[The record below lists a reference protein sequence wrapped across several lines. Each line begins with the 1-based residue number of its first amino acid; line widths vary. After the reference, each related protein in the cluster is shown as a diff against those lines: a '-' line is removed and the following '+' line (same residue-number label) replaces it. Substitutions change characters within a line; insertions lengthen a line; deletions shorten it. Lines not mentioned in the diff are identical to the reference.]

1 MSNSRIVADR
11 LDEDER
17 RKLNLP
23 RQGETWFVTESGLY
37 AVIVRSDKPNARK
50 FRKWVTSEVLPSI
63 RKTGSYN
70 KPMTT
75 ARKLYAFLEM
85 DKSHYSRWVKA
96 NIVDNEF
103 ATENEDYFYSPS
115 MANESSRGN
124 FADDYKLTAHFAKKL
139 SMKGN
144 GEKAEEAREYFTHL
158 EERMKQKVIDLNQ
171 LSPELQMFQKIF
183 NSVAE
188 QQLEQKRQ
196 AEQLNHVE
204 QRVESIREVVALDTT
219 SWRDDTGNILRKISM
234 ELGGGQAYSQV
245 RAESY
250 ELLSKRMGVNLKQ
263 RLTNKRR
270 RMADEGICKSTRDKL
285 SYVDIIAEDKKL
297 IEGYTAIV
305 KEMAIRYGVGKD

>member
-1 MSNSRIVADR
+1 LEETEELKQAKMQTPIEIALGV
-11 LDEDER
+11 DE
-17 RKLNLP
+17 N
-23 RQGETWFVTESGLY
+23 GM
-37 AVIVRSDKPNARK
+37 
-50 FRKWVTSEVLPSI
+50 TS
-63 RKTGSYN
+63 
-70 KPMTT
+70 
-75 ARKLYAFLEM
+75 ARKLYAFLEL
-85 DKSHYSRWVKA
+85 DSRNYSRWCKS
-96 NIVDNEF
+96 NIIENEF
-103 ATENEDYFYSPS
+103 AEENVDYWAFVID
-115 MANESSRGN
+115 EERN
-124 FADDYKLTAHFAKKL
+124 FNPNPTTDYKLTAHFAKKL

-144 GEKAEEAREYFTHL
+144 GAKAEEARDYFTTL
-158 EERMKQKVIDLNQ
+158 EERVKQKVIDLNQ

>member
-1 MSNSRIVADR
+1 MEETEELKQAKMQTPIEIALGV
-11 LDEDER
+11 DE
-17 RKLNLP
+17 N
-23 RQGETWFVTESGLY
+23 G
-37 AVIVRSDKPNARK
+37 
-50 FRKWVTSEVLPSI
+50 
-63 RKTGSYN
+63 
-70 KPMTT
+70 MTT
-75 ARKLYAFLEM
+75 AKKLYEFLEL
-85 DKSHYSRWVKA
+85 DSRNYSRWCKS
-96 NIVDNEF
+96 NIIENEF
-103 ATENEDYFYSPS
+103 AEENVDYWAFVID
-115 MANESSRGN
+115 EERN
-124 FADDYKLTAHFAKKL
+124 FNPNPTTDYKLTAHFAKKL

-144 GEKAEEAREYFTHL
+144 GTKAEEARDYFTTL
-158 EERMKQKVIDLNQ
+158 EERVKQKVVDLNQ

-196 AEQLNHVE
+196 AEQINHME

>member
-1 MSNSRIVADR
+1 MQTPIEIALGV
-11 LDEDER
+11 DE
-17 RKLNLP
+17 N
-23 RQGETWFVTESGLY
+23 G
-37 AVIVRSDKPNARK
+37 
-50 FRKWVTSEVLPSI
+50 
-63 RKTGSYN
+63 
-70 KPMTT
+70 MTT
-75 ARKLYAFLEM
+75 ARKLYAFLELAQGQF
-85 DKSHYSRWVKA
+85 SRWAKS

-103 ATENEDYFYSPS
+103 ATENEDFWRFDINVETPTGGIVK
-115 MANESSRGN
+115 R
-124 FADDYKLTAHFAKKL
+124 DDYKLTAHFAKKL

-158 EERMKQKVIDLNQ
+158 EERVKQKVIDLNQ

>member
-1 MSNSRIVADR
+1 MNEVEEKMLQTPIEIA
-11 LDEDER
+11 LGIDEE
-17 RKLNLP
+17 
-23 RQGETWFVTESGLY
+23 G
-37 AVIVRSDKPNARK
+37 
-50 FRKWVTSEVLPSI
+50 
-63 RKTGSYN
+63 
-70 KPMTT
+70 MTT
-75 ARKLYAFLEM
+75 ARKLYAFLELAQGQF
-85 DKSHYSRWVKA
+85 SRWAKS

-103 ATENEDYFYSPS
+103 AIENEDYWRFDIDVETPTGGIVK
-115 MANESSRGN
+115 R
-124 FADDYKLTAHFAKKL
+124 DDYKLTAHFSKKL

-144 GEKAEEAREYFTHL
+144 GERAEQAREYFARL
-158 EERMKQKVIDLNQ
+158 EEKVKQKAIDLSQ

-183 NSVAE
+183 NSVAQ

-196 AEQLNHVE
+196 AEKLDHVE
-204 QRVESIREVVALDTT
+204 QRVESIREVVAMDTT
-219 SWRDDTGNILRKISM
+219 SLRDDTGNILRKIGM

-245 RAESY
+245 RTESY

-305 KEMAIRYGVGKD
+305 KELAIRYGVA

>member
-1 MSNSRIVADR
+1 MNELESAKMQTPIEIA
-11 LDEDER
+11 LGIDEE
-17 RKLNLP
+17 
-23 RQGETWFVTESGLY
+23 G
-37 AVIVRSDKPNARK
+37 
-50 FRKWVTSEVLPSI
+50 
-63 RKTGSYN
+63 
-70 KPMTT
+70 MTT
-75 ARKLYAFLEM
+75 ARKLYDFLELRKA
-85 DKSHYSRWVKA
+85 DFARWAKT
-96 NIVDNEF
+96 NITDNEF
-103 ATENEDYFYSPS
+103 ATENEDYVRLFIDAETPTGGKIQR
-115 MANESSRGN
+115 E
-124 FADDYKLTAHFAKKL
+124 DYRLTAHFAKKL

-144 GEKAEEAREYFTHL
+144 GERAEQAREYFARL
-158 EERMKQKVIDLNQ
+158 EEKVKQKVIDLSQ

-183 NSVAE
+183 NSVAQ

-196 AEQLNHVE
+196 AEKLDHME
-204 QRVESIREVVALDTT
+204 ERVESIREVVAMNTT
-219 SWRDDTGNILRKISM
+219 SWRDDTGNILRKIGM

-305 KEMAIRYGVGKD
+305 KELAIRYGVA

>member
-1 MSNSRIVADR
+1 MQTPIEIA
-11 LDEDER
+11 LGIDE
-17 RKLNLP
+17 N
-23 RQGETWFVTESGLY
+23 G
-37 AVIVRSDKPNARK
+37 
-50 FRKWVTSEVLPSI
+50 
-63 RKTGSYN
+63 
-70 KPMTT
+70 MTT
-75 ARKLYAFLEM
+75 AKKLYEFLEL
-85 DKSHYSRWVKA
+85 DSRNYSRWCKN
-96 NIVDNEF
+96 NITENEF
-103 ATENEDYFYSPS
+103 AEENVDYWSFVID
-115 MANESSRGN
+115 EERN
-124 FADDYKLTAHFAKKL
+124 FNPNPTTDYKLTAHFAKKL

-144 GEKAEEAREYFTHL
+144 GAKAEEARDYFTTL
-158 EERMKQKVIDLNQ
+158 EERVKQKVIDLNQ

-204 QRVESIREVVALDTT
+204 QRIESIREVVALDTT

>member
-1 MSNSRIVADR
+1 MNELETTKMQTPIEIALGV
-11 LDEDER
+11 DE
-17 RKLNLP
+17 N
-23 RQGETWFVTESGLY
+23 G
-37 AVIVRSDKPNARK
+37 
-50 FRKWVTSEVLPSI
+50 
-63 RKTGSYN
+63 
-70 KPMTT
+70 MTT
-75 ARKLYAFLEM
+75 ARALYEFLEL
-85 DKSHYSRWVKA
+85 DSRNYSRWCKS
-96 NIVDNEF
+96 NIIENEF
-103 ATENEDYFYSPS
+103 AEENVDYWAFVID
-115 MANESSRGN
+115 EERN
-124 FADDYKLTAHFAKKL
+124 FNPNPTTDYKLTAHFAKKL

-144 GEKAEEAREYFTHL
+144 GTKAEEARDYFTTL
-158 EERMKQKVIDLNQ
+158 EESVKQKVVDLNQ

-196 AEQLNHVE
+196 AEQINHVE

>member
-1 MSNSRIVADR
+1 MNELETTKMQTPIEIALGV
-11 LDEDER
+11 DE
-17 RKLNLP
+17 N
-23 RQGETWFVTESGLY
+23 G
-37 AVIVRSDKPNARK
+37 
-50 FRKWVTSEVLPSI
+50 
-63 RKTGSYN
+63 
-70 KPMTT
+70 MTT
-75 ARKLYAFLEM
+75 ARALYEFLEM
-85 DKSHYSRWVKA
+85 PTQNFARWAKT
-96 NIVDNEF
+96 NIEENEF
-103 ATENEDYFYSPS
+103 YEENKDWWGFFIVKNGNNCRDY
-115 MANESSRGN
+115 R
-124 FADDYKLTAHFAKKL
+124 LTTDFAKHL
-139 SMKGN
+139 SMESHSSKGKIARQYFITV
-144 GEKAEEAREYFTHL
+144 EDKAKEMAINRS
-158 EERMKQKVIDLNQ
+158 Q
-171 LSPELQMFQKIF
+171 LSPQMQMFYAI
-183 NSVAE
+183 ADE
-188 QQLEQKRQ
+188 QAKMELEQKRQ
-196 AEQLNHVE
+196 AEQINHVE